1 MTDRVT
7 DPGPDLTAEAAIII
21 PHYNDV
27 VRLAR
32 CLRALLPQI
41 GPGVELIVV
50 DNGSTQ
56 DLAPLRAEFP
66 GLRLVVEPRKGAA
79 EARNR
84 GLAETSAPAL
94 FFLDCDCVPAPDWL
108 ACARRIAGQADVIGG
123 RIEVFDEPAPG
134 SLAPEPLAPART
146 GAQAFEAVFAFDN
159 RAYVER
165 KGFSVTANLLT
176 RRAVMQATGPFVA
189 GLSEDLDWCQRARA
203 KGFSLIYAD
212 DLRVGHPSRG
222 DWDALRRKWH
232 RLTQESFALQDQ
244 SRGGRAIWGRAIWGL
259 RALAMPLSIAAHL
272 PRLWRAPDL
281 TPGERWRGAA
291 TLTRLRLRRMVW
303 MLAQALGQKI

>member
-1 MTDRVT
+1 MT
-7 DPGPDLTAEAAIII
+7 DPGADRGPDPTAEAAIII

-41 GPGVELIVV
+41 GPEEELVV
-50 DNGSTQ
+50 IDNGSTQ

-84 GLAETSAPAL
+84 GLAETTAPAL

-123 RIEVFDEPAPG
+123 RIEVFDEPVPG
-134 SLAPEPLAPART
+134 SPNTVSLVTGRN

-159 RAYVER
+159 RAYVTR

-176 RRAVMQATGPFVA
+176 RRAVMQETGPFVA
-189 GLSEDLDWCQRARA
+189 GLSEDLDWCHRARA

-222 DWDALRRKWH
+222 DWDALARKWH
-232 RLTQESFALQDQ
+232 RLTQESFALQPA
-244 SRGGRAIWGRAIWGL
+244 GLVGRAIWGL
-259 RALAMPLSIAAHL
+259 RALAMPLSIPVHL

-281 TPGERWRGAA
+281 TPAERARGAL

-303 MLAQALGQKI
+303 MLAQALGRPI